1 MEESFY
7 FFPKPLWKLCEG
19 AEWKEASLHRL
30 RSILGRTPDL
40 QGTRGLISWSGN
52 TIAYTCNVFER
63 TLCDLMFSMSHIMII
78 NRMRTWMFSMS
89 SELSQRMDESFTLLI
104 SAN

>member
-7 FFPKPLWKLCEG
+7 FFPKPLWKLWEG

-52 TIAYTCNVFER
+52 TIAYTCNVSIR
-63 TLCDLMFSMSHIMII
+63 S
-78 NRMRTWMFSMS
+78 WMGKNLFLEIATMPTKN
-89 SELSQRMDESFTLLI
+89 QNTYRVFF
-104 SAN
+104 

>member
-7 FFPKPLWKLCEG
+7 FFPKPLWKLWEG

-30 RSILGRTPDL
+30 RAILGRTPDL

-52 TIAYTCNVFER
+52 TIAYTC
-63 TLCDLMFSMSHIMII
+63 TC
-78 NRMRTWMFSMS
+78 
-89 SELSQRMDESFTLLI
+89 
-104 SAN
+104 

>member
-52 TIAYTCNVFER
+52 TIAYTCNVFVEMMANELASGILDVFR
-63 TLCDLMFSMSHIMII
+63 NYHIG
-78 NRMRTWMFSMS
+78 
-89 SELSQRMDESFTLLI
+89 
-104 SAN
+104 